1 MLRLDIPPLN
11 PLPTLFGAGVFYV
24 AFSAFLILDDLGKFN
39 ISGLFS
45 IPNTRHYV
53 FPHGIIFVSMLVGL
67 LVSVFGIGKMFV
79 IQCCLRIEKKYEKM
93 KKKKRQR
100 KSVALERQIVAEPL
114 ASPLGSEFPS
124 NKRRPLALRIDGSHL
139 ALATLLCEMRIS
151 ISGSPGPTA
160 SLPFMDC
167 QSRVILWCIACA
179 LFFANCYC
187 FPRASLYI
195 AIHIVA
201 IAYLYFT
208 TMTLLRPRCTEQ
220 EWSLRFFPREQE
232 PRVEQFLAD
241 SPLTTLL

>member
-114 ASPLGSEFPS
+114 
-124 NKRRPLALRIDGSHL
+124 
-139 ALATLLCEMRIS
+139 
-151 ISGSPGPTA
+151 GPTA